1 MWADVTL
8 EVDAGAAT
16 DLEVTDGAGV
26 EFGTDEHLRVAY
38 TELPDYDGPYEVVPA
53 SDAITLPTSARALW
67 RDVTIA
73 PIPSNYGLITYSGGV
88 LTVS

>member
-1 MWADVTL
+1 MWADVEL
-8 EVDAGAAT
+8 EVDEGAAT
-16 DLEVTDGAGV
+16 DLEVSDGAGV

-53 SDAITLPTSARALW
+53 GDAITLPTSARALW

-73 PIPSNYGLITYSGGV
+73 PVPSNYGLITVSGHV
-88 LTVS
+88 ITVS